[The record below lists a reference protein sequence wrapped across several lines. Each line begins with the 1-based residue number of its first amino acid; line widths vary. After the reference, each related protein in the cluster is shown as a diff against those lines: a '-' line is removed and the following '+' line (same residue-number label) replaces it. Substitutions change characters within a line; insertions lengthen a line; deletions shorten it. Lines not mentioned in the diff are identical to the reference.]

1 MAASKMKNVA
11 AMAAIKTRFN
21 LIIRVLPFMPR
32 RLTPRDGIPATSVTD
47 QPGDFAG
54 LVGDEADPRR
64 SEAFH
69 VGAPEIFLGA
79 ITGLFR
85 RLTVRIVEPAFSRA
99 FVMKV
104 RFIASARMSGRR
116 EHRNYERTDKCD

>member
-47 QPGDFAG
+47 QLGDFAG

-64 SEAFH
+64 SEAF
-69 VGAPEIFLGA
+69 
-79 ITGLFR
+79 
-85 RLTVRIVEPAFSRA
+85 
-99 FVMKV
+99 M
-104 RFIASARMSGRR
+104 SARPRFSWARLQVYLGGLQCVSLSQ
-116 EHRNYERTDKCD
+116 HLVVPS

>member
-79 ITGLFR
+79 IISWARLQVYLGGLQCVS
-85 RLTVRIVEPAFSRA
+85 LSQHLVVPS
-99 FVMKV
+99 
-104 RFIASARMSGRR
+104 
-116 EHRNYERTDKCD
+116 